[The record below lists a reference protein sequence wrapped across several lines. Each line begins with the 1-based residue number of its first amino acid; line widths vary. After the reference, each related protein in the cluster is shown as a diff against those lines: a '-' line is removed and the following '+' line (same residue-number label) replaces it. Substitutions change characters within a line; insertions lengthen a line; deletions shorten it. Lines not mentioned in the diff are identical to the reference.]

1 MGGATKR
8 YRNTNASNHRDPGA
22 AKPQP
27 HDCTNERWA
36 PKFRLAQLLCPL
48 SVRKIRTPRRF
59 WTLVE
64 QRSRREFQEGPS
76 EASIPI
82 QPRLIPRINVADV
95 NLILL
100 GRVSLLRIL
109 LSVISGH
116 PKGRSVVPGSSCLP
130 ESSPRLSAPAQPC
143 GRGRLAQFRLPQRFA
158 VWWVA
163 LPWPILPVPAVLLAL
178 CRVVAKKESKRR
190 FERNRSAVGKTA
202 NSLVSPRPQQLTPS
216 PAGARLDPCL
226 EPRRSAVRISA
237 WATGP
242 PAGVGGGLGPFR
254 AA

>member
-1 MGGATKR
+1 MISRK
-8 YRNTNASNHRDPGA
+8 
-22 AKPQP
+22 AK
-27 HDCTNERWA
+27 
-36 PKFRLAQLLCPL
+36 
-48 SVRKIRTPRRF
+48 
-59 WTLVE
+59 WTLATGFAGSANSPTGIASRTACRKTPLPTLSDDLLAGWGYTPQKTMRRHRAKKPPESVGWGNE
-64 QRSRREFQEGPS
+64 TLPHHERLLPQRSQRSRREFQEGPS

-130 ESSPRLSAPAQPC
+130 ESSPRLSAPARPC
-143 GRGRLAQFRLPQRFA
+143 GRGRLAQFSLLQRFA

-190 FERNRSAVGKTA
+190 FERNRFAVGKTA
-202 NSLVSPRPQQLTPS
+202 NSLVSPRPQQLTPLPCGG
-216 PAGARLDPCL
+216 PA
-226 EPRRSAVRISA
+226 
-237 WATGP
+237 
-242 PAGVGGGLGPFR
+242 
-254 AA
+254 